1 MTENNN
7 PELLIISQGSAFM
20 VNSLENNIKKEGI
33 YVTRCEPTVRDV
45 DENFYGKDIVLLFAG
60 EFIKSAAGLLSYIS
74 SKCSDECTHFCIV
87 GYPNE
92 IAEIEKEVDI
102 SRISA
107 EFTRPFDMK
116 EFASKIRSIAFRE
129 SAAPKAE
136 SRAESKPESDKKSRH
151 SILMCDDDMMF
162 LKMVQEWLR
171 DKYNITVVKTGVMAV
186 PFALNND
193 PELILLDFEM
203 PGMNGPKV
211 LEALREDK
219 KTAQIPV
226 VFLTGHSDR
235 DSVMEVMKMRP
246 QGYLLKSTKKEDI
259 IASVD
264 NFFATGQWKNIQS

>member
-1 MTENNN
+1 MTTNNI
-7 PELLIISQGSAFM
+7 PDLLIISQGSAFM

-33 YVTRCEPTVRDV
+33 YVSRCEPTVRDV
-45 DENFYGKDIVLLFAG
+45 DEHINGKDIVLLFAG
-60 EFIKSAAGLLSYIS
+60 DFIKNSSGLLSYIT
-74 SKCSDECTHFCIV
+74 SKCADECNHFCIV

-116 EFASKIRSIAFRE
+116 EFTAKIKSIAYHE
-129 SAAPKAE
+129 SAAPK
-136 SRAESKPESDKKSRH
+136 PEEKSGASDGRRH
-151 SILMCDDDMMF
+151 NILMCDDDMMF
-162 LKMVQEWLR
+162 LKMVQEWLHE
-171 DKYNITVVKTGVMAV
+171 KYNITIVKTGIMAV
-186 PFALNND
+186 PFALNNMPD
-193 PELILLDFEM
+193 LILLDFEM
-203 PGMNGPKV
+203 PVMNGPKV

-226 VFLTGHSDR
+226 VFLTGHSDK

-264 NFFATGQWKNIQS
+264 NFFATGQWKNIQA

>member
-1 MTENNN
+1 MTTDNV

-20 VNSLENNIKKEGI
+20 VNSLENNLKKEGI
-33 YVTRCEPTVRDV
+33 LVTRCEPTVRDV
-45 DENFYGKDIVLLFAG
+45 DEKIDGKDMVLLFAG
-60 EFIKSAAGLLSYIS
+60 EYIQNSSGLLSYIT
-74 SKCSDECTHFCIV
+74 SKCSDECNHFCVV

-92 IAEIEKEVDI
+92 LAEIEKQVDV

-107 EFTRPFDMK
+107 EFSRPFDMK
-116 EFASKIRSIAFRE
+116 DFTAKIKSLLPHEQADSGQE
-129 SAAPKAE
+129 QEAPAE
-136 SRAESKPESDKKSRH
+136 NVHKHD
-151 SILMCDDDMMF
+151 ILLCDDDMMF
-162 LKMVQEWLR
+162 LKMVQEWLHE
-171 DKYNITVVKTGVMAV
+171 KYNVTIVKTGLMAV
-186 PFALNND
+186 PFALHNS
-193 PELILLDFEM
+193 PELIMLDYEM
-203 PGMNGPKV
+203 PVMNGPKV

-264 NFFATGQWKNIQS
+264 NFFATGQWKNMQA

>member
-1 MTENNN
+1 M
-7 PELLIISQGSAFM
+7 LIISQGSAFM

-33 YVTRCEPTVRDV
+33 LITRCEPTVRDV
-45 DENFYGKDIVLLFAG
+45 DEHIDGKDIVLLFAG
-60 EFIKSAAGLLSYIS
+60 DFIKNSSGLLSYIS
-74 SKCSDECTHFCIV
+74 SKCADECNNFCVV

-92 IAEIEKEVDI
+92 ISEIEKEVDV
-102 SRISA
+102 SRITA

-116 EFASKIRSIAFRE
+116 DFTAKIKSLAYHNSASV
-129 SAAPKAE
+129 KAE
-136 SRAESKPESDKKSRH
+136 EKQSEPSGAKH
-151 SILMCDDDMMF
+151 QVLMCDDDMMF
-162 LKMVQEWLR
+162 LKMVQEWLHE
-171 DKYNITVVKTGVMAV
+171 KYNITIVKSGLMAV
-186 PFALNND
+186 PFALKNS

-203 PGMNGPKV
+203 PVMNGPKV

-226 VFLTGHSDR
+226 VFLIGHSDK

>member
-1 MTENNN
+1 MATNNI
-7 PELLIISQGSAFM
+7 PELLIISQGSAFV

-45 DENFYGKDIVLLFAG
+45 DQNIDGKDIVLLFAG
-60 EFIKSAAGLLSYIS
+60 DFIKNSSGLLSYIT
-74 SKCSDECTHFCIV
+74 SKCSDECNHFCIV

-92 IAEIEKEVDI
+92 IAEVEKEVDI

-107 EFTRPFDMK
+107 EFSRPFDMK
-116 EFASKIRSIAFRE
+116 EFTSKIKMLAYRQ
-129 SAAPKAE
+129 SAAPE
-136 SRAESKPESDKKSRH
+136 EKPVTANERRYN
-151 SILMCDDDMMF
+151 ILMCDDDMMF
-162 LKMVQEWLR
+162 LKMVQEWLHE
-171 DKYNITVVKTGVMAV
+171 KYNITIVKTGIMAV
-186 PFALNND
+186 PFALNNTPD
-193 PELILLDFEM
+193 LILLDFEM
-203 PGMNGPKV
+203 PVMNGPKV

-226 VFLTGHSDR
+226 VFLTGHSDK

-264 NFFATGQWKNIQS
+264 NFFATGQWKNIQA